1 MKETSM
7 RTILWTTILA
17 TSLASGACN
26 KKQDDTGAAATEV
39 KKTQETAN
47 DQQKDLDKTLTDKKA
62 SANDLNKAEGN
73 AAMANTD
80 VQAAKDKYTITV
92 NDRLAKLDIK
102 IKELQAKTD
111 QKSKDA
117 LVALQTRRAALST
130 KIDNIKDHAAADWD
144 AFTKDVDNAFDGIE
158 KDLSSALK

>member
-1 MKETSM
+1 M

-17 TSLASGACN
+17 TALASGACN

-73 AAMANTD
+73 VAMANTD
-80 VQAAKDKYTITV
+80 LQAAKDKYTITV

-102 IKELQAKTD
+102 IKELEAKTD
-111 QKSKDA
+111 EKSKTA
-117 LVALQTRRAALST
+117 LAALQTRRTALST
-130 KIDNIKDHAAADWD
+130 KFDNIKAHAAADWD
-144 AFTKDVDNAFDGIE
+144 AFTKDVDSTFDGIE
-158 KDLSSALK
+158 KDLNDALK